1 MLATAGGFRR
11 SESVR
16 MKTYREWVQEAQS
29 ADLQQR
35 KDAFDQLVRD
45 FQGMVYGVAFSRL
58 SNRQLAEDAA
68 QDAFLTAFK
77 HIEQLQDVSAFPAW
91 LKRIAFSKA
100 DRVLRRQ
107 GPHVEAI
114 ESQEHLAS
122 SAPTP
127 ESQLEAAELR
137 QRVRLAVAALPM
149 KERELTQDFYL
160 RGETQREIA
169 ERRKIPLAT
178 VKKRLQYAREHLR
191 GLISG
196 FNESF
201 DRAMYQE
208 PQREFQP
215 VYIRRR
221 RVNIDHR

>member
-1 MLATAGGFRR
+1 MQSYRDWVLA
-11 SESVR
+11 
-16 MKTYREWVQEAQS
+16 AQS
-29 ADLQQR
+29 SDSRERNA
-35 KDAFDQLVRD
+35 AFDHLVRD
-45 FQGMVYGVAFSRL
+45 FQGMVYGVAYSRL
-58 SNRQLAEDAA
+58 SDAQLAEDAA

-77 HIEQLQDVSAFPAW
+77 HIEQLKDVSAFPAW

-100 DRVLRRQ
+100 DRVRRRQ
-107 GPHVEAI
+107 GPCVETI

-127 ESQLEAAELR
+127 ESQLEAAELH
-137 QRVRLAVAALPM
+137 QRVRLAVAALPT
-149 KERELTQDFYL
+149 KERELTQDYYL
-160 RGETQREIA
+160 HGESQREIA

-201 DRAMYQE
+201 DRAMYGDP
-208 PQREFQP
+208 PQEFQP
-215 VYIRRR
+215 VYISRRR
-221 RVNIDHR
+221 PH

>member
-1 MLATAGGFRR
+1 MQSYRDWVLA
-11 SESVR
+11 
-16 MKTYREWVQEAQS
+16 AQS
-29 ADLQQR
+29 SDSR
-35 KDAFDQLVRD
+35 ERNDAFDHLARD
-45 FQGMVYGVAFSRL
+45 FQGMVYGVAYSRL
-58 SNRQLAEDAA
+58 SDTQLAEDAA

-77 HIEQLQDVSAFPAW
+77 HIEQLKDVSAFPAW

-100 DRVLRRQ
+100 DRVRRRQ
-107 GPHVEAI
+107 GPYVETI
-114 ESQEHLAS
+114 DGQEHLAS

-137 QRVRLAVAALPM
+137 QRVRLAVAALPT
-149 KERELTQDFYL
+149 KERELTQDYYL
-160 RGETQREIA
+160 HGESQREIA

-201 DRAMYQE
+201 DRAIYRE
-208 PQREFQP
+208 PPREFQP
-215 VYIRRR
+215 VYISRRR
-221 RVNIDHR
+221 PPLNSKR

>member
-1 MLATAGGFRR
+1 
-11 SESVR
+11 

-29 ADLQQR
+29 ADLR
-35 KDAFDQLVRD
+35 ERNDAFDHLVRD
-45 FQGMVYGVAFSRL
+45 FQGMVYSVAFSRL
-58 SNRQLAEDAA
+58 SNAQLAEDAA
-68 QDAFLTAFK
+68 QDAFLAAFK
-77 HIEQLQDVSAFPAW
+77 HIEQLQDVSAFPGW
-91 LKRIAFSKA
+91 LKRIAYSKA
-100 DRVLRRQ
+100 DRVRRRQ
-107 GPHVEAI
+107 GPQVEAI
-114 ESQEHLAS
+114 DGQEGLAS

-137 QRVRLAVAALPM
+137 QRVRLAVAALPV
-149 KERELTQDFYL
+149 KERELTQDYYL
-160 RGETQREIA
+160 RGESQREIS

-201 DRAMYQE
+201 DRAIYQE
-208 PQREFQP
+208 PQRKFQP

-221 RVNIDHR
+221 RVNSDER

>member
-1 MLATAGGFRR
+1 
-11 SESVR
+11 
-16 MKTYREWVQEAQS
+16 MKTYREWVQAAQS
-29 ADLQQR
+29 SDLR
-35 KDAFDQLVRD
+35 ERNAAFDQLTRD
-45 FQGMVYGVAFSRL
+45 FQGMVYGVAYSRL

-68 QDAFLTAFK
+68 QDAFLAAFK

-100 DRVLRRQ
+100 EGVQRRQ
-107 GPHVEAI
+107 GPRVETI

-122 SAPTP
+122 SEPTP

-137 QRVRLAVAALPM
+137 QRVRLAVAALPV

-160 RGETQREIA
+160 HGETQREIS

-201 DRAMYQE
+201 DRAIYQE
-208 PQREFQP
+208 PQPEFQP

-221 RVNIDHR
+221 PPPQTPPP